1 MRNTH
6 PESLPEGATPG
17 TWTHVE
23 GRKIALMVNPCTISS
38 GSYTHARGR
47 GWNTLCG
54 REFRILTYV
63 DDRTRYPDAI
73 CVTPA
78 FRIMARSTL
87 GKPESAGKQVAKV
100 ELPPLPY
107 GPMVPPQPPKK
118 KAAIV
123 AERP

>member
-23 GRKIALMVNPCTISS
+23 GKKIALMVHPWTVNS
-38 GSYTHARGR
+38 GAYAARHDR
-47 GWNTLCG
+47 WNTLGG
-54 REFRILTYV
+54 RNFRILVYAE
-63 DDRTRYPDAI
+63 DRARYPEAI

-87 GKPESAGKQVAKV
+87 GNNKGKQVARSD
-100 ELPPLPY
+100 LQPLPY
-107 GPMVPPQPPKK
+107 GPMVPPEPPAKGAKK
-118 KAAIV
+118 YTV
-123 AERP
+123 P